1 MHGPL
6 RSSTST
12 RGPSGPSPSRRPD
25 HQETSGIEARGGPTT
40 VTEPRSPSASTAR
53 APIVRPSTRCSNLS
67 APNLRLR
74 PPASTKPSVRP
85 RTVPTVPLARWHTVH
100 MAVFGLDPQ
109 AAQDIAL
116 GTVGGSILIG
126 LLVLKFV
133 KSLVT
138 KLLLV
143 IVCGVVAVAAFD
155 QRDNVSVCVERAR
168 VAIAEGS
175 AAGASCTLFGQ
186 TVTVPSIPGSGG

>member
-1 MHGPL
+1 M
-6 RSSTST
+6 
-12 RGPSGPSPSRRPD
+12 
-25 HQETSGIEARGGPTT
+25 
-40 VTEPRSPSASTAR
+40 
-53 APIVRPSTRCSNLS
+53 VRPSTTWSNLS
-67 APNLRLR
+67 EPKRELR
-74 PPASTKPSVRP
+74 PPASTKPSVRR
-85 RTVPTVPLARWHTVH
+85 RTVPTVPLRRWHTVPV
-100 MAVFGLDPQ
+100 ALFGLDPQ

-116 GTVGGSILIG
+116 GTVGGSVVIG

-168 VAIAEGS
+168 VAIQDGS
-175 AAGASCTLFGQ
+175 VAGATCTLFGQ
-186 TVTVPSIPGSGG
+186 TVTVPTLPGSTG